1 MKFTSRSQIE
11 ALAHFQAGDLLVSSF
26 YLDTDKSRQTRKE
39 IGLVLKNLLTETRGK
54 LESLDIAKAKKESLS
69 QDLEKIAAFAG
80 QSILAPG
87 GAGLAVFSCTGAG
100 FWQDFTLPRAPRNH
114 LIFERG
120 AYVRPLTV
128 ILDEFHRICALVL
141 ERQQARW
148 YSVFLGKISLV
159 DQLTSDVPSR
169 VREGGFEGTEAR
181 RIERHIDAHLHDH
194 FKKAAQATF
203 ELFKKNQYD
212 WLFLGCHEAYRPEFE
227 PLLHP
232 YVTDRLKGHLK
243 INGYD
248 ETEAKILK
256 QTMDIET
263 ALRQAE
269 EAALSQSLVSELEKG
284 GRAVSGL
291 REVLHKLNIHE
302 VQTLVLNRDFS
313 HEGLVCPKCR
323 FLYLD
328 EVRCPN
334 CQIKTDKVLDI
345 VHEGVHA
352 AMDQKGQVRYVT
364 RPSNLERY
372 GEIGAFLRFKT

>member
-1 MKFTSRSQIE
+1 MKFTSRSQVE
-11 ALAHFQAGDLLVSSF
+11 ALAHFQAGDLWVSSF

-39 IGLVLKNLLTETRGK
+39 IALELKNLLTESRGK
-54 LESLDIAKAKKESLS
+54 LESLDIAKANKDSLS
-69 QDLEKIAAFAG
+69 QDLEKIGAFAG
-80 QSILAPG
+80 QSILASG
-87 GAGLAVFSCTGAG
+87 GAGLAAFSCAGAG
-100 FWQDFTLPRAPRNH
+100 FWQDFSLPRAPRNH

-128 ILDEFHRICALVL
+128 ILDEFHRICVLVL
-141 ERQQARW
+141 GRQQARW
-148 YSVFLGKISLV
+148 DNVFMGEINLV

-169 VREGGFEGTEAR
+169 VHEGGFEGTEAR

-194 FKKAAQATF
+194 FKKAAQTTF

-212 WLFLGCHEAYRPEFE
+212 WLFLGCKEEYRPEFE
-227 PLLHP
+227 PQLHP
-232 YVTDRLKGHLK
+232 YVLERLKGHFK

-248 ETEAKILK
+248 ETEPKILK
-256 QTMDIET
+256 QAMEIET
-263 ALRQAE
+263 TLQQAE

-313 HEGLVCPKCR
+313 QEGRVCPKCH
-323 FLYLD
+323 FLYMD

-334 CQIKTDKVLDI
+334 CEIKTDKVLDV

-352 AMDQKGQVRYVT
+352 AMDHKGQVRYVT
-364 RPSNLERY
+364 RPSKLERY